1 MLDGNKIWVGTG
13 NLNAEDGSPEN
24 RCYLLLNQA
33 NRHGIISGASGTGKT
48 VTLKLLAEGFSQAGV
63 PTFMADVKGDVAVMA
78 QAGLNTR
85 AHAICFS
92 MPVDQ
97 IAGFRLT
104 RPGEEDEE

>member
-1 MLDGNKIWVGTG
+1 
-13 NLNAEDGSPEN
+13 
-24 RCYLLLNQA
+24 
-33 NRHGIISGASGTGKT
+33 
-48 VTLKLLAEGFSQAGV
+48 
-63 PTFMADVKGDVAVMA
+63 MA